1 MISKYVFKLLLMIV
15 FCGNAVLSEGQE
27 VSTTSGDNEYFQLKP
42 GSKGS
47 NLYQIQLSS
56 DIDKSWD
63 KWKLRGYSF
72 GFDPDK
78 TPMYTSVNGI
88 LSTPYMIQVRGN
100 ENEKNKKRW
109 GFHVFEGY
117 ATDDK
122 SRLTMLVN
130 KHEEL
135 NKPVAEIYY
144 YGTAYNHSN
153 AAYNWIRMGSD
164 VKNHSFMFSRDKAVF
179 YGSLKLSNA
188 FTLGNIGIDDI
199 RKDQPEGDDERN
211 AVESARHVN
220 FIELK
225 NSTDG
230 TLFYD
235 SDNHIVVIKIQGKWM
250 KLKVEELPEGV
261 DYEFDGN
268 K

>member
-1 MISKYVFKLLLMIV
+1 MVTKDIFKWMLVVVL
-15 FCGNAVLSEGQE
+15 FANTVLSSGQE
-27 VSTTSGDNEYFQLKP
+27 TSPITETNTYFQLKP
-42 GSKGS
+42 GSKES
-47 NLYQIQLSS
+47 NLYRMELSS
-56 DIDKSWD
+56 DIDTSWE
-63 KWKLRGYSF
+63 KWKSRGYAF
-72 GFDPDK
+72 GFDPEK

-100 ENEKNKKRW
+100 ESEKNKKRW

-117 ATDDK
+117 ASDDK

-188 FTLGNIGIDDI
+188 FTLGNIGVDDI
-199 RKDQPEGDDERN
+199 RKDKPEGDDERN
-211 AVESARHVN
+211 ALESAKHVN
-220 FIELK
+220 FVELK

-230 TLFYD
+230 TIFYD
-235 SDNHIVVIKIQGKWM
+235 SDNHMVVIKIQGKWM
-250 KLKVEELPEGV
+250 KLKVEALPEEI
-261 DYEFDGN
+261 DYEFDVD
-268 K
+268 

>member
-1 MISKYVFKLLLMIV
+1 MRGKNVFQLMMIFVFCCSVLLM
-15 FCGNAVLSEGQE
+15 EGQE
-27 VSTTSGDNEYFQLKP
+27 ISSTAGTNAYFQLKP
-42 GSKGS
+42 GSKES
-47 NLYQIQLSS
+47 NLYRIELSS

-63 KWKLRGYSF
+63 KWKSRGYSF
-72 GFDPDK
+72 GFDSDK

-117 ATDDK
+117 ASDDK

-130 KHEEL
+130 KHIEL

-144 YGTAYNHSN
+144 YGTAYNHSI
-153 AAYNWIRMGSD
+153 AAYNWIRLGSD
-164 VKNHSFMFSRDKAVF
+164 VKNHSYMFSRDQAVF

-188 FTLGNIGIDDI
+188 FTLGNVGVDDV
-199 RKDQPEGDDERN
+199 RKDKPEGDDEGN
-211 AVESARHVN
+211 ALESARHVN
-220 FIELK
+220 FVELK

-235 SDNHIVVIKIQGKWM
+235 SDNHMVVIKIQGKWM

-261 DYEFDGN
+261 EYEFDVDD
-268 K
+268 